1 MYADYVER
9 TVDIAFVADS
19 SSSVNWDGTRR
30 FVKNVIDS
38 LDISEEKG
46 HVGFISYGA
55 EATLGFD
62 FRGHGNAGYSKA
74 AAAQLIDAIVQLGGG
89 ERNINEGLD
98 MAEYMFSTRAGARDN
113 ARKVCN
119 ITM

>member
-1 MYADYVER
+1 M
-9 TVDIAFVADS
+9 ADS

-30 FVKNVIDS
+30 FVNNIIDS
-38 LDISEEKG
+38 LDISEQKG

-62 FRGHGNAGYSKA
+62 FRGHGNAGYTKA
-74 AAAQLIDAIVQLGGG
+74 AAAQLIDAIVQLGGE

-98 MAEYMFSTRAGARDN
+98 MAEYMFSTRAGSRDD

-119 ITM
+119 Y

>member
-9 TVDIAFVADS
+9 PVDIAFVADS

-89 ERNINEGLD
+89 ERNIKEGLD

>member
-1 MYADYVER
+1 M
-9 TVDIAFVADS
+9 ADS

-30 FVKNVIDS
+30 FVKNIIDS
-38 LDISEEKG
+38 LDISEQKG

-62 FRGHGNAGYSKA
+62 FRGHGNAGYTKA
-74 AAAQLIDAIVQLGGG
+74 AAAQLIDAIVQLGGE

-98 MAEYMFSTRAGARDN
+98 MAEYMFSTRAGSRDD
-113 ARKVCN
+113 ARKVCSYWHPSLGRSHASH
-119 ITM
+119 M

>member
-9 TVDIAFVADS
+9 PVDIAFVADS

-74 AAAQLIDAIVQLGGG
+74 AAVQLIDAIVQLGGG

>member
-9 TVDIAFVADS
+9 PVDIAFVAD
-19 SSSVNWDGTRR
+19 SSVNWDGTRR

>member
-9 TVDIAFVADS
+9 PVDIAFVADS
-19 SSSVNWDGTRR
+19 SSSVSWDGTRR